1 VKRVFEWLLFL
12 LSLPLLLPLGLV
24 CALLV
29 GIFLGRPILFRQ
41 PRGGLNGVP
50 FPLYKFRTMLDA
62 RGPDGAPLPDSERL
76 TRFGAFLRSTSLDEL
91 PSFLNFVRGDMAI
104 VGPRPFMAEYLP
116 LYSPEQA
123 RRHSVRPGMTGWA
136 QVKGRNELSWDE
148 KFALDCWYVDNRSLW
163 LDIRIMALTVVR
175 VLGRQGINQDGQI
188 PDRFTG

>member
-1 VKRVFEWLLFL
+1 MKRVFEWLLFL